1 MRKPPAGGF
10 PRSGGDDIRT
20 LKKYKPTKFKL
31 KSSVYDKSAAD
42 YAVAFI
48 ENLCH
53 TKGTWAGKPF
63 ELIDWQEQIIRDL
76 FGTLK
81 PNGYRQFNT
90 AYIEIPKKQ
99 GKSEL
104 AAAVA
109 LLLTCGDGEERAEVY
124 GCAADRQQAAIVF
137 DVAADMV
144 RMCPALSKRVKIL
157 ASQKR
162 LIYTPTNSFYQVLSA
177 EAYSKHGF
185 NIHGVVFDE
194 LHTQPNRKLF
204 DVMTKGSG
212 DARMQPLYFLITTA
226 GTDTHSICYETHQKA
241 KDIIA
246 GRKIDPTF
254 YPVIYG
260 ADESDDW
267 TDPKVWK
274 KANPSLDITVG
285 IDKVKAACDSAKQN
299 PGEENAF
306 RQLRLNQ
313 WVKQAV
319 RWMPMEKWD
328 KCAFSVDEDELE
340 GRVCYGGLD
349 LSSTTDITAFVLV
362 FPPLDEQDKY
372 IILPYFW
379 IPEDNL
385 TLRVNRDHVPY
396 DVWERQGYLQ
406 TTEGN
411 VVHYGFIEKF
421 IERLGERFNI
431 REIAFDRWGAVQMVQ
446 NLEGMGFTV
455 VPFGQG
461 FKDMSPP
468 TKELMKLVLE
478 QKIAHG
484 GHPVLRWNMDNI
496 YIRTDPA
503 GNIKTDKEKSTE
515 KIDGAVATIMALD
528 RAIRCGNDGGAS
540 VYDERGI
547 LFI

>member
-1 MRKPPAGGF
+1 MDCWTCEFRCGSESASLDDPVGGDTEDITLGDTIADDSEDILSILADQELLARLFEALDQIDPTRSKICKLWAGGMTE
-10 PRSGGDDIRT
+10 RDIAKT
-20 LKKYKPTKFKL
+20 LGIK
-31 KSSVYDKSAAD
+31 
-42 YAVAFI
+42 
-48 ENLCH
+48 
-53 TKGTWAGKPF
+53 
-63 ELIDWQEQIIRDL
+63 
-76 FGTLK
+76 
-81 PNGYRQFNT
+81 RQSTVN
-90 AYIEIPKKQ
+90 Y
-99 GKSEL
+99 
-104 AAAVA
+104 
-109 LLLTCGDGEERAEVY
+109 
-124 GCAADRQQAAIVF
+124 
-137 DVAADMV
+137 
-144 RMCPALSKRVKIL
+144 
-157 ASQKR
+157 
-162 LIYTPTNSFYQVLSA
+162 
-177 EAYSKHGF
+177 
-185 NIHGVVFDE
+185 
-194 LHTQPNRKLF
+194 QPNRKLF

-226 GTDTHSICYETHQKA
+226 GTDTKSICYETHQKA
-241 KDIIA
+241 KDILA

-274 KANPSLDITVG
+274 KANPSLGITVG
-285 IDKVKAACDSAKQN
+285 IDKVKAACESAKQN
-299 PGEENAF
+299 PAEENSF

-328 KCAFSVDEDELE
+328 KCAFATDEDDLE

-362 FPPLDEQDKY
+362 FLPMDEDDKY

-379 IPEDNL
+379 IPEENMDQ
-385 TLRVNRDHVPY
+385 RVNRDHVPY
-396 DVWERQGYLQ
+396 DLWERQGFLQ
-406 TTEGN
+406 ATEGN
-411 VVHYGFIEKF
+411 VVHYGYIEKF
-421 IERLGERFNI
+421 IENLGERFNI

-478 QKIAHG
+478 ERIAHG
-484 GHPVLRWNMDNI
+484 GHPVLRWMMDNVCA
-496 YIRTDPA
+496 RTDPA
-503 GNIKTDKEKSTE
+503 GNVKMDKEKSTE
-515 KIDGAVATIMALD
+515 KIDGAIATVMALD
-528 RAIRCGNDGGAS
+528 RAIRCGNDNGES
-540 VYDERGI
+540 VYDTRGL

>member
-1 MRKPPAGGF
+1 MA
-10 PRSGGDDIRT
+10 DIRK
-20 LKKYKPTKFKL
+20 LKKYKPTKFKA
-31 KSSVYDKSAAD
+31 KNSVYDKDSAD
-42 YAVAFI
+42 FAVKFI
-48 ENLCH
+48 ECLCH
-53 TKGTWAGKPF
+53 TKGKWAGQKF

-76 FGTLK
+76 FGILK

-90 AYIEIPKKQ
+90 AYVEIPKKM

-104 AAAVA
+104 AAAIA
-109 LLLTCGDGEERAEVY
+109 LLLCCGDGEQRAEVY
-124 GCAADRQQAAIVF
+124 GCAADRNQASIVF

-144 RMCPALSKRVKIL
+144 QLCPDLEKRV
-157 ASQKR
+157 Q
-162 LIYTPTNSFYQVLSA
+162 IYKSNKKLVYLPTNSFYQVLSA
-177 EAYSKHGF
+177 EAYSKHGL
-185 NIHGVVFDE
+185 NVHGVVFDE
-194 LHTQPNRKLF
+194 LHAQPNRKLY

-226 GTDTHSICYETHQKA
+226 GNNTESIGYEIHQKA
-241 KDIIA
+241 KDILE

-260 ADESDDW
+260 AEEGDDW

-274 KANPSLDITVG
+274 KANPSLGITVG
-285 IDKVKAACDSAKQN
+285 IDKVRDACESAKQN
-299 PGEENAF
+299 PAEENSF

-313 WVKQAV
+313 WVKQSV
-319 RWMPMEKWD
+319 RWMPMDKWD
-328 KCAFSVDEDELE
+328 KCAFAADPSQLE

-362 FPPLDEQDKY
+362 FPPEDEDDKY
-372 IILPYFW
+372 IVLPYFW
-379 IPEDNL
+379 IPEENMHV
-385 TLRVNRDHVPY
+385 RVNRDRVPY
-396 DVWERQGYLQ
+396 DLWERQGYLQ

-411 VVHYGFIEKF
+411 VIHYGFIEKF
-421 IERLGERFNI
+421 IEQLGERYNI

-478 QKIAHG
+478 ERIAHG
-484 GHPVLRWNMDNI
+484 GHPVLRWMMDNI
-496 YIRTDPA
+496 FIRTDPA
-503 GNIKTDKEKSTE
+503 GNIKADKEKSAE

-528 RAIRCGNDGGAS
+528 RAIRCGNDAGGS
-540 VYDERGI
+540 VYDHRAL

>member
-1 MRKPPAGGF
+1 MA
-10 PRSGGDDIRT
+10 DIRK
-20 LKKYKPTKFKL
+20 LKKYKPTKFKA
-31 KSSVYDKSAAD
+31 KNSVYDKDSAD
-42 YAVAFI
+42 FAVKFI
-48 ENLCH
+48 ECLCH
-53 TKGTWAGKPF
+53 TKGKWAGQKF

-76 FGTLK
+76 FGILK

-90 AYIEIPKKQ
+90 AYVEIPKKM

-104 AAAVA
+104 AAAIA
-109 LLLTCGDGEERAEVY
+109 LLLCCGDGEQRAEVY
-124 GCAADRQQAAIVF
+124 GCAADRNQASIVF

-144 RMCPALSKRVKIL
+144 QLCPDLEKRV
-157 ASQKR
+157 Q
-162 LIYTPTNSFYQVLSA
+162 IYKSNKKLVYLPTNSFYQVLSA
-177 EAYSKHGF
+177 EAYSKHGL
-185 NIHGVVFDE
+185 NVHGVVFDE
-194 LHTQPNRKLF
+194 LHAQPNRKLY

-226 GTDTHSICYETHQKA
+226 GNNTESIGYEIHQKA
-241 KDIIA
+241 KDILE

-260 ADESDDW
+260 AEEGDDW

-274 KANPSLDITVG
+274 KANPSLGITVG
-285 IDKVKAACDSAKQN
+285 IDKVRDACESAKQN
-299 PGEENAF
+299 PAEENSF

-313 WVKQAV
+313 WVKQSV
-319 RWMPMEKWD
+319 RWMPMDKWD
-328 KCAFSVDEDELE
+328 KCAFAADPSQLE
-340 GRVCYGGLD
+340 GRVCCGGLD

-362 FPPLDEQDKY
+362 FPPEDEDDKY
-372 IILPYFW
+372 IVLPYFW
-379 IPEDNL
+379 IPEENMQI
-385 TLRVNRDHVPY
+385 RVNRDRVPY
-396 DVWERQGYLQ
+396 DLWERQGYLQ

-411 VVHYGFIEKF
+411 VIHYGFIEKF
-421 IERLGERFNI
+421 IEQLGERYNI

-478 QKIAHG
+478 ERIAHG
-484 GHPVLRWNMDNI
+484 GHPVLRWMMDNI
-496 YIRTDPA
+496 FIRTDPA
-503 GNIKTDKEKSTE
+503 GNIKADKEKSTE

-528 RAIRCGNDGGAS
+528 RAIRCGNDAGGS
-540 VYDERGI
+540 VYDSRGLI
-547 LFI
+547 YL